1 MSAVLLGFVLGL
13 QHASDPDH
21 LVAVATIVTR
31 ERRFQEGALVGAAWG
46 LGHMATVT
54 VAVAIIVSLN
64 MTLPARV
71 TAGLEL
77 VGAGMLVLLGAWRL
91 RDVARGLGSV
101 APEHVAIDHDHGG
114 SEVVHSHPHAHHGDD
129 VHTHPPVHPSRLLS
143 RALAGARG
151 RQGALLVGAV
161 HGLAGS
167 AAVALLVLTTLPS
180 PASAVVYLLVFGLG
194 TIAGMTALTAV
205 MAYPVSV
212 ALRVATLRRGLAVAA
227 GFGSIAFGIYYAA
240 RTLGA

>member
-1 MSAVLLGFVLGL
+1 VLGL

-31 ERRFQEGALVGAAWG
+31 ERRFQEGALVGIAWG

-54 VAVAIIVSLN
+54 VAGAIIVSFS
-64 MTLPARV
+64 TTVPSHV
-71 TAGLEL
+71 TRGLEL
-77 VGAGMLVLLGAWRL
+77 VVACMLVLLGAWRL
-91 RDVARGLGSV
+91 REATRGLGNV
-101 APEHVAIDHDHGG
+101 ALDHAAADHDHGG
-114 SEVVHSHPHAHHGDD
+114 SGVVHSHPHAHRGD
-129 VHTHPPVHPSRLLS
+129 VHTHPHVHPSRRLLH
-143 RALAGARG
+143 ALGGARARWG
-151 RQGALLVGAV
+151 VLLVGAV

-167 AAVALLVLTTLPS
+167 ATVALLVLTTLPR

-194 TIAGMTALTAV
+194 TIVGMTALTAA
-205 MAYPVSV
+205 MAYPVAL
-212 ALRVATLRRGLAVAA
+212 ALRLGTVRRGLAVAA